1 MDRDLVI
8 VSTLFTN
15 RTYQTYVNKVYQII
29 RKKTVVPELE
39 TFKPRKSSGL
49 LSKRLTMSSISDEL
63 EDQELEKKTSSTEFS
78 KNNDGEFIG
87 VIASKKINMEK
98 LFSQSETNSVF
109 NNDDMKSQISSF
121 DMDEEE
127 NSHFFMDPQQNG
139 EFVKFKE
146 SPMKK
151 FVEQL

>member
-1 MDRDLVI
+1 
-8 VSTLFTN
+8 
-15 RTYQTYVNKVYQII
+15 
-29 RKKTVVPELE
+29 
-39 TFKPRKSSGL
+39 
-49 LSKRLTMSSISDEL
+49 MSSISDEL